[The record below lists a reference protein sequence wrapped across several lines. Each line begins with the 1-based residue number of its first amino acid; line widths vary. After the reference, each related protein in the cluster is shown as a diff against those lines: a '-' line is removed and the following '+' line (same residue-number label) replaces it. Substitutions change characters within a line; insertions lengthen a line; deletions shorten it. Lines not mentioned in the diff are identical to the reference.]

1 MIQDDLIR
9 NYITEQ
15 TASWIEE
22 DISVMQ
28 QEFLANK
35 NQIIESLSAIRDEG
49 TVVVSWISVA

>member
-9 NYITEQ
+9 IYITEQ

-35 NQIIESLSAIRDEG
+35 NQIIESLSAI
-49 TVVVSWISVA
+49 